1 MASNTQDVDIEAE
14 RTAKPEPAETESG
27 LDENVAGTLSYLFGF
42 VSGLIFFLIE
52 GDNRFVRFHA
62 AQSIVVSGLVVL
74 AYIAVS
80 IVGTVLTTLM
90 FASTSTF
97 LVGSLI
103 SLLLGLVW
111 LVLSLGGFAIWVYLM
126 VTTYKGK
133 TTRLPVVAGIADK
146 LV

>member
-1 MASNTQDVDIEAE
+1 MASNTQDVDLEAE
-14 RTAKPEPAETESG
+14 RMTEPTETESG
-27 LDENVAGTLSYLFGF
+27 LDENVAGALSYLFGF

-52 GDNRFVRFHA
+52 GDNQFVRFHA

-74 AYIAVS
+74 AS
-80 IVGTVLTTLM
+80 IVLSIGGTILTTVM
-90 FASTSTF
+90 FASTST
-97 LVGSLI
+97 VIIGSII

-111 LVLSLGGFAIWVYLM
+111 LGLTLGGFAVWVYLI
-126 VTTYKGK
+126 VTTYRGK